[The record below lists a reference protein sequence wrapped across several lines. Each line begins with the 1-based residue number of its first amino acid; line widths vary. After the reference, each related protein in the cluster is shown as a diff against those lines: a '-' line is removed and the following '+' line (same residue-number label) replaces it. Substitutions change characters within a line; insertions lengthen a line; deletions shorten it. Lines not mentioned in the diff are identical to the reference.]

1 MGNLRSIESFAAG
14 ALVRPIC
21 SGGIGLV
28 VHSRRGEVVLEPDD
42 TGIITYHNL
51 ASGNILVLC
60 RGELCQSS
68 EYDWVPLRGGEL

>member
-28 VHSRRGEVVLEPDD
+28 VYARRGEVVLEPGD
-42 TGIITYHNL
+42 TGIIAWRNL
-51 ASGNILVLC
+51 DTGRILVLC